1 MAALAKAGGRLVV
14 VTICNEG
21 PQGLVLN
28 EFEWTHSQVLNL
40 MNCRTI
46 FVRCAIEI
54 VGFSIDNVE
63 TMWVPVEV
71 VRGVKPR

>member
-1 MAALAKAGGRLVV
+1 MLKPGGRLVV
-14 VTICNEG
+14 VAISKEER
-21 PQGLVLN
+21 QGLVLN
-28 EFEWTHSQVLNL
+28 EFEWTHSQFPNL

-46 FVRCAIEI
+46 FVCCAIEV
-54 VGFSIDNVE
+54 VGFSIDSVE